1 MDSVR
6 CQKREALMYSQITES
21 AIAIVL
27 GENHLFSPG
36 DVVAHASDQM
46 TYEFYKYENGMAVV
60 GFNGV
65 TKSFP
70 MGEVFDPNVVREVAE
85 QILLNSI
92 LPSMN

>member
-1 MDSVR
+1 MTN
-6 CQKREALMYSQITES
+6 SQIIES

-27 GENHLFSPG
+27 GEKRLLCPG
-36 DVVAHASDQM
+36 DTVAHASDPM

-70 MGEVFDPNVVREVAE
+70 MGEVFDVNVVNKVAYE
-85 QILLNSI
+85 IKFNSFA
-92 LPSMN
+92 LSMN

>member
-1 MDSVR
+1 MQD
-6 CQKREALMYSQITES
+6 SQIKES

-27 GENHLFSPG
+27 GENRLFSPG
-36 DVVAHASDQM
+36 DPVGHASDRM

-70 MGEVFDPNVVREVAE
+70 MGEVFDPNVVNKVA
-85 QILLNSI
+85 QKIKFNS
-92 LPSMN
+92 LVPSMN

>member
-1 MDSVR
+1 MN
-6 CQKREALMYSQITES
+6 SQTKES

-27 GENHLFSPG
+27 DQNRLFSPG
-36 DVVAHASDQM
+36 DPVGHASDRM

-60 GFNGV
+60 GFDGV

-70 MGEVFDPNVVREVAE
+70 IGEVFNPNVVREVAT
-85 QILLNSI
+85 QIMLNSI

>member
-1 MDSVR
+1 MG
-6 CQKREALMYSQITES
+6 EALMNSQNYDSVIAS

-27 GENHLFSPG
+27 GENHLLSSG
-36 DVVAHASDQM
+36 DAVAHASDPM

-70 MGEVFDPNVVREVAE
+70 MGEVFNPNVVKKVALE
-85 QILLNSI
+85 IRFNSL

>member
-1 MDSVR
+1 MENSR
-6 CQKREALMYSQITES
+6 IIAS

-27 GENHLFSPG
+27 SENQILSPG
-36 DVVAHASDQM
+36 DTVAHASDSM

-70 MGEVFDPNVVREVAE
+70 MGEVFDVNVVNKVA
-85 QILLNSI
+85 QKIKFNS
-92 LPSMN
+92 LVPSMN